1 MLDKSLPY
9 YGVIMVKTD
18 TNIYPNFPLPEG
30 FTLCGYQPGFEQFWA
45 DIMLATQQTDSLAEG
60 LAIFQKDFL
69 SRKDL
74 LATQCLFVL
83 DSAGRAVATASLWHG
98 QHFGAELPR
107 IHWVAVSPEAEG
119 KGLAKALLSRLC
131 EIYNALGYHDFLYL
145 CSQTWS
151 YPAIHLYTT
160 FGFRPYMGEEPIN
173 WKTSGESFSIESK
186 KAWDIIKEKISVHP
200 PVLEYP
206 SLNIDL
212 ATESHNQHR

>member
-69 SRKDL
+69 PRKDL
-74 LATQCLFVL
+74 LASQCLFVL
-83 DSAGRAVATASLWHG
+83 DSAGKAVATASLWHG
-98 QHFGAELPR
+98 HHFGVELPR

-131 EIYNALGYHDFLYL
+131 GIYNELGYHDFLYL
-145 CSQTWS
+145 GSQTWS
-151 YPAIHLYTT
+151 YHAIHLYTT
-160 FGFRPYMGEEPIN
+160 FGFHPYMGEQPIN
-173 WKTSGESFSIESK
+173 WQTTGGSFSSENK
-186 KAWDIIKEKISVHP
+186 KAWDIIKQKTSVLP
-200 PVLEYP
+200 PVLEHP
-206 SLNIDL
+206 SSNTAL
-212 ATESHNQHR
+212 ATES

>member
-30 FTLCGYQPGFEQFWA
+30 FTFSGYQPGFEQFWA

-60 LAIFQKDFL
+60 LAIFQKDFFP
-69 SRKDL
+69 RKDL
-74 LATQCLFVL
+74 LASQCLFVL
-83 DSAGRAVATASLWHG
+83 DSAGKAVATASLWYGH
-98 QHFGAELPR
+98 HFGVELPR

-131 EIYNALGYHDFLYL
+131 GIYNELGYHDFLYL
-145 CSQTWS
+145 GSQTWS

-160 FGFRPYMGEEPIN
+160 FGFHPYMGEQPIN
-173 WKTSGESFSIESK
+173 WQTTGGSFSSENK
-186 KAWDIIKEKISVHP
+186 KAWDIIKQKTSVLP
-200 PVLEYP
+200 PVLEHP
-206 SLNIDL
+206 SSNTAL
-212 ATESHNQHR
+212 ATES